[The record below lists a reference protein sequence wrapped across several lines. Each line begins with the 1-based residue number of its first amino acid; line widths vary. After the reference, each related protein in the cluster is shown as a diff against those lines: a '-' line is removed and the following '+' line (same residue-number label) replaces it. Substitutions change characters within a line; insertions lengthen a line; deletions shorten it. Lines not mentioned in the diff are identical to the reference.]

1 MEFVT
6 DVVVGMNMVLVFGS
20 VFMALEILRSLGM
33 KQSYVLAQ
41 GWKYVLPAVVII
53 ALIRTYDFFK
63 EYSIY
68 SGSRLVHEGLY
79 LAFNFTLFFGLLVQF
94 MAIKRAMEGK
104 E

>member
-1 MEFVT
+1 MEFLT

-20 VFMALEILRSLGM
+20 VFMALEIIRSLGM

-68 SGSRLVHEGLY
+68 SGSRLVHECLY
-79 LAFNFTLFFGLLVQF
+79 LAFNITLFFGLLVQF